1 MYINLLYDMATIEGH
16 VGAPEV
22 RANIAFADITYKIT
36 SRQSIRCELQH
47 LWDNIGKDYV
57 VHEGEEKDFQKR
69 GNWMAALLEYAIAPK
84 WFVSVA
90 DKYNYGNPVAEYR
103 DHYYTVSVGFIKDAT
118 RIMLTGGRQS
128 EGVVCV
134 GGVCRT
140 VPASSGV
147 SLTVT
152 TSF

>member
-1 MYINLLYDMATIEGH
+1 M
-16 VGAPEV
+16 
-22 RANIAFADITYKIT
+22 
-36 SRQSIRCELQH
+36 
-47 LWDNIGKDYV
+47 WDNIGKDYV